1 MPTNSTECITGT
13 ETVCR
18 VVDLAKD
25 FEECTVELV
34 DQCKPVSKKHVRTV
48 DENVCKDELVNVVEE
63 VCDENNVDSYGPPK
77 APLLDTDS
85 YGPPQAPVKPACREV
100 ARKKVENVCRSLPKQ
115 VVEWREEEV
124 CVKVPQN
131 SCKTVSK
138 TSPTKVCCFSEKSQL
153 SFTPPSLTRCAGR
166 RRWRSVAGW

>member
-1 MPTNSTECITGT
+1 MIDKVPTNSTECITGT

-48 DENVCKDELVNVVEE
+48 DENVCKDELVDVVEE
-63 VCDENNVDSYGPPK
+63 VCDDNKVNVDSYGPPK
-77 APLLDTDS
+77 APLLHTDDS
-85 YGPPQAPVKPACREV
+85 YGPPQAPVKPACRQV

-124 CVKVPQN
+124 CVKVPHN
-131 SCKTVSK
+131 SCRTVSR
-138 TSPTKVCCFSEKSQL
+138 TSPTKVGFS
-153 SFTPPSLTRCAGR
+153 FF
-166 RRWRSVAGW
+166 